1 MNISQWLNYAT
12 AYLAER
18 YPPSGRIDAEVLLG
32 HCTGRDRA
40 ALYRDG
46 LDLLSPDQEKMF
58 RRLLERRAG
67 GEPLAYITGRKEFMG
82 LDFLVSPAVL
92 IPRPETELL
101 LEKAVELL
109 KSDSRAVAGSDA
121 RGGPVAVDV
130 GTGSGAIAVSLAVL
144 LDQASVYATDIS
156 PGALGIARENA
167 YRHGVAQRIE
177 FRQGDLLGPL
187 LGIPGFRAD
196 LVAANLPY
204 VPSGEIPLLMKG
216 VRDFEPREALDGG
229 PGGLDYYRRLVPQA
243 RGLIREGGALLMEIA
258 PGQGGKLL
266 EIMGPGWKVEILPD
280 LAGRERL
287 ISAQKLGN
295 EGQ

>member
-1 MNISQWLNYAT
+1 LNIGQWLNYAT

-46 LDLLSPDQEKMF
+46 IKELSPDQEKEF
-58 RRLLERRAG
+58 RRLLERRAA
-67 GEPLAYITGRKEFMG
+67 GEPAAYITGRKEFMG
-82 LDFLVSPAVL
+82 LDFLVGPAVL
-92 IPRPETELL
+92 IPRPETELMV
-101 LEKAVELL
+101 EKALDLL
-109 KSDSRAVAGSDA
+109 KGVIRAGSGC
-121 RGGPVAVDV
+121 RGPGRPVAVDV

-144 LDQASVYATDIS
+144 LDQASLYATDIS

-167 YRHGVAQRIE
+167 HRHGVAQRIE
-177 FRQGDLLGPL
+177 FRRGDLLGPL

-229 PGGLDYYRRLVPQA
+229 PDGLDHYRRLIPQA
-243 RGLIREGGALLMEIA
+243 WGLIREEGALLMEIA
-258 PGQGGKLL
+258 PGQGERLR
-266 EIMGPGWKVEILPD
+266 ETMGTGWRVEILPD

>member
-216 VRDFEPREALDGG
+216 VRDFEPYLALDGG
-229 PGGLDYYRRLVPQA
+229 PDGLDHYRRLIPQA
-243 RGLIREGGALLMEIA
+243 AKLLRSGGHLLMEIA
-258 PGQGGKLL
+258 PGQGAALR
-266 EIMGPGWKVEILPD
+266 EAMGPGWRVEIFND

-287 ISAQKLGN
+287 VIAQKL
-295 EGQ
+295 